1 MIYISPSLLA
11 ADFAHLAGEVARI
24 ERAGADYLHLDV
36 MDGVF
41 VPNMSIGPVVVS
53 ALRPH
58 SRLLFDVHLM
68 ITDPAKYADAFITA
82 GADMLTFHIEACPK
96 PEALIRHIKEAS
108 ARVALAVSPDT
119 PVSAIVPYLPQL
131 DMVLIMTVRPG
142 FGGQTLIPSTVAK
155 VAELR
160 SVIDEKGYFCD
171 IEVDG
176 GISAKNVGLL
186 TAAGA
191 NVIVAGSS
199 VFRAPSAHAA
209 IAGLR
214 SAAAAAPYI
223 KK

>member
-11 ADFAHLAGEVARI
+11 ADFAHLASEVSRV

-58 SRLLFDVHLM
+58 SHLLFDVHLM
-68 ITDPAKYADAFITA
+68 ITDPAKYADAFISA
-82 GADMLTFHIEACPK
+82 GADLLTFHLEACPE
-96 PEALIRHIKEAS
+96 PTALIRHIRES
-108 ARVALAVSPDT
+108 SVRVALAISPDT
-119 PVSAIVPYLPQL
+119 PVSAVEPYLSML

-142 FGGQTLIPSTVAK
+142 FGGQSLLPETIEKIAAV
-155 VAELR
+155 R
-160 SVIDEKGYFCD
+160 SIIDEKGYFCD

-199 VFRAPSAHAA
+199 IFRAPSAHAA

-214 SAAAAAPYI
+214 AAAAAAPYV